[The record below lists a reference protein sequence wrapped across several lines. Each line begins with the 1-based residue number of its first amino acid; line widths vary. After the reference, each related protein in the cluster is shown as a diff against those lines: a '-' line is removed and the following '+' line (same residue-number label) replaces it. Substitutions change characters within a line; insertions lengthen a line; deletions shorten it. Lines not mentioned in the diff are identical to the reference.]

1 MKRARTGG
9 SVSRCLAAVM
19 FVWFASALVTGAP
32 ANISEKHYES
42 GSPNDDNDVN
52 AGNINGENYNRIHP
66 NVIKAPD
73 THNITAASVT
83 AATATPTETPAAT
96 TTTTTTTPR
105 SVISVVSV
113 TKKVEV
119 TVVYESHC
127 PFSRRFMYGQLLPTF
142 EKMSPFMNLTILPFG
157 KAHVDNV
164 SAPVPHF
171 TCQHG
176 SNECMGNMIET
187 CVVHV
192 VKTQMTVVKIL
203 ACMSQSYQPHL
214 AGQRCVEGTG
224 VKWSEIQ
231 ECVTKKGT
239 RYLLETG
246 LETWKI
252 QSYVARVPLVVVD
265 GEMDNY
271 VEYYAQKDL
280 MKLMCEH
287 LPSQE
292 YGMSPCAAS
301 GK

>member
-9 SVSRCLAAVM
+9 SLSRVFAVLI
-19 FVWFASALVTGAP
+19 FVCCASALVTGAP
-32 ANISEKHYES
+32 PPAARDNRIDT
-42 GSPNDDNDVN
+42 GSDTDDEDQN
-52 AGNINGENYNRIHP
+52 AGVLSGKNYKKAHV
-66 NVIKAPD
+66 NVIEAP
-73 THNITAASVT
+73 
-83 AATATPTETPAAT
+83 PAKNWTTAT
-96 TTTTTTTPR
+96 TTTTTTTTTTRKP
-105 SVISVVSV
+105 SISVVSV

-119 TVVYESHC
+119 VVVYESHC
-127 PFSRRFMYGQLLPTF
+127 PYSRRFMYSQLLPTYK
-142 EKMSPFMNLTILPFG
+142 KMSKFMNLTILPFG

-192 VKTQMTVVKIL
+192 VKKQMTVVQIL

-214 AGQRCVEGTG
+214 AGQKCVEGTG

-252 QSYVARVPLVVVD
+252 QSYVSRVPLVVVD
-265 GEMDNY
+265 GEKDNY

-287 LPSQE
+287 ISSDE
-292 YGMSPCAAS
+292 YSVSPCASS